1 MSFKSCLYFSI
12 NSDENTTA
20 KKLTDQELIGLGFAN
35 IGAAF
40 SSGFVV
46 SGSLSRGVVI
56 RRAGGRT
63 QIVSIVN
70 GILVTLT
77 IFFVLKLF
85 FNLPFVILA
94 AIVIQFQ
101 VLVTK
106 R

>member
-1 MSFKSCLYFSI
+1 M
-12 NSDENTTA
+12 NTTA